1 MIHSYNI
8 EVGGML
14 IEMIEHIKRIQFNR
28 YAYIIYI
35 ILYCYVL
42 RRIHFRMFA
51 HSSRSLSS
59 TFLQQYRT
67 L

>member
-14 IEMIEHIKRIQFNR
+14 IEMIEHIKRILFNR
-28 YAYIIYI
+28 YAYILY
-35 ILYCYVL
+35 ILYYYVL
-42 RRIHFRMFA
+42 RRIHFRLFA

-59 TFLQQYRT
+59 TFLQQYRP